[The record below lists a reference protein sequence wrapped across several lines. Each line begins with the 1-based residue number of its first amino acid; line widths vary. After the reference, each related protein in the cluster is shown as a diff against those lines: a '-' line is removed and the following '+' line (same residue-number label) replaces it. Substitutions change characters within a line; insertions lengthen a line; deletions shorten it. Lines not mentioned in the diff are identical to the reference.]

1 MRGNLLQQRGTTAGR
16 VLAFMILSKAD
27 DDVSVG
33 FDLQQGAT
41 CDERAGGVKGSSERG
56 ITPLVIHSKGL
67 LIPGEVLNC
76 RARNYFTFWMK
87 IPKRTG

>member
-1 MRGNLLQQRGTTAGR
+1 
-16 VLAFMILSKAD
+16 MILSKA

-41 CDERAGGVKGSSERG
+41 YNSDERAGGVER
-56 ITPLVIHSKGL
+56 ILPLEGYNSPGIHSKGL

>member
-33 FDLQQGAT
+33 FDCNKVQRVTNA
-41 CDERAGGVKGSSERG
+41 RAGSKDPLRGV
-56 ITPLVIHSKGL
+56 
-67 LIPGEVLNC
+67 
-76 RARNYFTFWMK
+76 
-87 IPKRTG
+87 

>member
-1 MRGNLLQQRGTTAGR
+1 
-16 VLAFMILSKAD
+16 MILSKAD

-56 ITPLVIHSKGL
+56 IS
-67 LIPGEVLNC
+67 PGNPQQGIINPRGSIEL
-76 RARNYFTFWMK
+76 
-87 IPKRTG
+87 